1 MSSKHAFASNATRKN
16 ILLALAVCVL
26 GVVINLLGAPLGERL
41 PFPLFL
47 DCIGTILSAALAG
60 YIPGIAV
67 GFLTNLIRGF
77 TDISSAYYGVLN
89 VLIAVGAA
97 FFSQKGFFKKLWK
110 LVFPVLL
117 FAFIGGGLG
126 FLLTWFLYGKTFS
139 VGISAPLAHSLY
151 DGGFPSVFLSQLTAD
166 LLIDLADK
174 AVSVAIA
181 AAVLALLPASV
192 KDALNFYGWRNASF
206 HNRKEK
212 TARLVSLRAKVMFII
227 SVTAIVVA
235 VVITVISFRQFHDAA
250 IENQISFG
258 YGVANLSASYIDG
271 DRVEEFIKSGG
282 ASEEYRQ
289 VEEKMS
295 AIMNSSPDI
304 EYVYAYQILP
314 DGCHVVFDPDTADMP
329 GEDPGT
335 VIPFDDAFTP
345 YLPALLSGKAIEPVI
360 SNETYGWLLTIY
372 QPVYDS
378 EGVCRCYAA
387 VDLSMPRIVS
397 NEQMLLV
404 RIISLFLSFFILLL
418 ASGLF
423 LAQRQII
430 VPINSI
436 AEAASAFAY
445 NNEEARAE
453 TLDRIQSLDIRTGDE
468 IENLYLS
475 FVKTTD
481 DTVRYITEAQEH
493 NEKIAKLQNGLIMLL
508 ADMVESRDQ
517 CTGDHVRKT
526 AAYARLIMEQMRRED
541 IYTDQLTDDFVQD
554 VINSAPLHDLGKI
567 QIPDSLLNKP
577 GKLTDEEFAQ
587 MKTHTTMGGKII
599 MNAITA
605 ISENDSGYLKEAKNL
620 ANYHHERWDGRGYP
634 RGLAGEDIP
643 LSARIMAVADV
654 FDALVSKRSYKNSF
668 PFEKAMGIIREESGT
683 HFDPLV
689 AKAFLDAEDEVRRVA
704 ESHQEKYI

>member
-1 MSSKHAFASNATRKN
+1 MSIKHAFASGATRKN
-16 ILLALAVCVL
+16 ILLASAVCVL
-26 GVVINLLGAPLGERL
+26 GVAVNFIGTALGERL

-47 DCIGTILSAALAG
+47 DSIGTILSAALAG

-77 TDISSAYYGVLN
+77 THTSSAYYGVLN
-89 VLIAVGAA
+89 VLIATGAA

-110 LVFPVLL
+110 LVFPVLY
-117 FAFIGGGLG
+117 FALIGGGLG

-139 VGISAPLAHSLY
+139 SGVSASLAHSLY

-166 LLIDLADK
+166 LLVDLADK

-192 KDALNFYGWRNASF
+192 KDGLNFYGWRSAPLYD
-206 HNRKEK
+206 RKEK
-212 TARLVSLRAKVMFII
+212 NARVVSLRAKVMFII
-227 SVTAIVVA
+227 FVTAIVVA
-235 VVITVISFRQFHDAA
+235 VVITVISFRQFHEAA
-250 IENQISFG
+250 IENQINFG
-258 YGVANLSASYIDG
+258 YGIANLSASYIDG
-271 DRVEEFIKSGG
+271 DQVEELIQQGDE
-282 ASEEYRQ
+282 SEEYRQ
-289 VEEKMS
+289 VEERLS

-304 EYVYAYQILP
+304 VYVYAYQIQP
-314 DGCHVVFDPDTADMP
+314 DGCHVVFDPDTADVP
-329 GEDPGT
+329 GNDPGT

-360 SNETYGWLLTIY
+360 SNETYG
-372 QPVYDS
+372 
-378 EGVCRCYAA
+378 CYVA

-423 LAQRQII
+423 LAQQQII
-430 VPINSI
+430 EPIDSI
-436 AEAASAFAY
+436 AAAASAFAY

-453 TLDRIQSLDIRTGDE
+453 TLDRIQSLGIRTGDE

-481 DTVRYITEAQEH
+481 DTVRYITEAQAH
-493 NEKIAKLQNGLIMLL
+493 NERIAKLQNGLIMLL

-517 CTGDHVRKT
+517 CTGDHIRKT
-526 AAYARLIMEQMRRED
+526 AAYTRIIMEQMRREGA
-541 IYTDQLTDDFVQD
+541 YADQLTDDFVQD
-554 VINSAPLHDLGKI
+554 VINSAPLHDVGKI

-587 MKTHTTMGGKII
+587 MKTHTTVGGKII
-599 MNAITA
+599 MNAITTF
-605 ISENDSGYLKEAKNL
+605 SEKDSGYLKEAKNL
-620 ANYHHERWDGRGYP
+620 ANYHHEWWNGRGYP
-634 RGLAGEDIP
+634 QGLAGEDIP

-654 FDALVSKRSYKNSF
+654 FDALVSRRSYKNSF

-689 AKAFLDAEDEVRRVA
+689 AQAFLDAEEEVRRVV
-704 ESHQEKYI
+704 ESHQEKCI